1 MYVICLTPSAGLQ
14 LGNVYLYVPNVGSM
28 NRSFLELSKVL
39 SDLTILSTISAY
51 EPDND
56 FDTRN
61 RSFRIDSI
69 DVKNNATA
77 CVFCV
82 DLTDFFSYT

>member
-1 MYVICLTPSAGLQ
+1 MCLIPSAGLQ
-14 LGNVYLYVPNVGSM
+14 LGNVYLNKPAVGSM
-28 NRSFLELSKVL
+28 NRSFLELSKDL

-51 EPDND
+51 EPVSD
-56 FDTRN
+56 FDTRK

-69 DVKNNATA
+69 DVKNRATA

-82 DLTDFFSYT
+82 VLTDRFSYT

>member
-1 MYVICLTPSAGLQ
+1 MSYISAGLQ
-14 LGNVYLYVPNVGSM
+14 LGNVYLYVFNVGSM

-39 SDLTILSTISAY
+39 SDLTILSNFSAY
-51 EPDND
+51 GIND

-69 DVKNNATA
+69 DVKNRAT
-77 CVFCV
+77 VIMFCV
-82 DLTDFFSYT
+82 DLTDRFSYT